1 MWSCVQQDVNRLHF
15 TMIARL
21 RGNLVEV
28 LCIFTGFIVMFA
40 ATEAVYVGRYCLAG
54 QPGSHLTDQAVA
66 QSRDN
71 NINNTC
77 RSADCSLTCSHVQYS
92 HRQLLLL
99 SHSTS
104 RSVPSGDVCELLRH
118 LKLV

>member
-1 MWSCVQQDVNRLHF
+1 VVLCPTRCQLITLHDDCK
-15 TMIARL
+15 TAWKS
-21 RGNLVEV
+21 GGS